1 MALFPKDSAARGWRA
16 GGSLQEVMSL
26 LDALDRVASR
36 GPRSG
41 TRGAADDQGT
51 HRTAG
56 DTVLTCA
63 EVERC
68 IEFAHL
74 DQPPALISLPRNEG
88 MGPSWDR
95 SDRVWVSVIVDT
107 TGHAEMRSAQIVFSD
122 GPEFT
127 AAAKSWLRQMVFRP
141 GSVLG
146 HPVRV
151 KVLVP
156 FRFRGP

>member
-1 MALFPKDSAARGWRA
+1 
-16 GGSLQEVMSL
+16 
-26 LDALDRVASR
+26 
-36 GPRSG
+36 
-41 TRGAADDQGT
+41 
-51 HRTAG
+51 
-56 DTVLTCA
+56 
-63 EVERC
+63 
-68 IEFAHL
+68 
-74 DQPPALISLPRNEG
+74 
-88 MGPSWDR
+88 
-95 SDRVWVSVIVDT
+95 VSVIVDT